1 MDRNDTA
8 PPVATTDMDPRDG
21 HDRVDDPVTFSSR
34 PATGYAT
41 GSDAEIGQNTLSVRN
56 RVQWGPIFA
65 GVVTAAVTMIVLSI
79 LGLALGASVL
89 GRNVEGGDA
98 GGWAAIWGI
107 ISAIVAFF
115 LGGWVAAR
123 SAAVSGAGSGML
135 NGLMAGC
142 ATLLLLLWLTGLGLG
157 NVFGAVGANFDDLS
171 NAVQDQAQ
179 EAGIDSTDEAVAEAD
194 QSLNASFSDVEEGAW
209 WTLIGLLVALSAAV
223 LGGMVGHNSRNDLV
237 EGSAA

>member
-8 PPVATTDMDPRDG
+8 PPVATTDMGPDDR
-21 HDRVDDPVTFSSR
+21 HDRIDDPVTYRSG
-34 PATGYAT
+34 P
-41 GSDAEIGQNTLSVRN
+41 DVEVGQNRLPVRN
-56 RVQWGPIFA
+56 RVQWGPIIA

-89 GRNVEGGDA
+89 GRNADGGEI

-123 SAAVSGAGSGML
+123 SAAVSGTGTGML

-142 ATLLLLLWLTGLGLG
+142 ATVLLLLWLTGLGLG

-179 EAGIDSTDEAVAEAD
+179 EVGIDSTDEAVAEAD
-194 QSLNASFSDVEEGAW
+194 DSLNASFSDVEEGSW
-209 WTLIGLLVALSAAV
+209 WTLIGLLVALGAAAI
-223 LGGMVGHNSRNDLV
+223 GGMVGHNSRNDLV